1 MFFVKHKKALA
12 AFSALLIFAV
22 LVISG
27 GGDSK
32 AYNALAMA
40 GVMVIFWIFEVVP
53 IYATALIPLFLAV
66 PLGLLDSTDLAKSYG
81 NHNVYL
87 FLGGF
92 ILALALE
99 KWKVHHQIASR
110 IIALFGSTK
119 SRVLIGFGL
128 SAYILS
134 MWISN
139 TATTLM
145 MLPMALSIIQLQDS
159 KDSGA
164 NDRFPLLLMLTVAYA
179 SSIGG
184 MATLVGSPPNT
195 KMAAT
200 LSATYDLHITFVEW
214 MRIGGP
220 VSLILFLFFTL
231 FFQYLLGAER
241 TVPVKNEILQSN
253 WTRPQ
258 KRVLLL
264 FACVILLWVFR
275 SNIVA
280 LVQIEIKDATIAILG
295 AFLLFLI
302 PSEQNE
308 PLLRWQDT
316 VRIPWGILVLFGGGI
331 ALALSLEKS
340 NVLQYLA
347 ANAEFLNHWSLVFIL
362 LVVIV
367 VSLFATELMSNLALV
382 SVLVPLVAV
391 LATQMGYTVFQLTIP
406 LTLAASC
413 AFMMPVSTPP
423 NAIVFSSGKVT
434 IAQMASIGFFL
445 NIIAV
450 LTLWGYCY
458 FFLA

>member
-1 MFFVKHKKALA
+1 MFFVRYKKSLA
-12 AFSALLIFAV
+12 AFSALFIFTG
-22 LVISG
+22 LVVSG

-32 AYNALAMA
+32 AYNAIAMA
-40 GVMVIFWIFEVVP
+40 GVMVVFWIFEVVP

-119 SRVLIGFGL
+119 SRVLIGFGI

-145 MLPMALSIIQLQDS
+145 MLPMALSIIQLQDK
-159 KDSGA
+159 KDVDVQ
-164 NDRFPLLLMLTVAYA
+164 DRFPLLLMLTVAYA

-195 KMAAT
+195 QMAAT

-214 MRIGGP
+214 MCIGGP
-220 VSLILFLFFTL
+220 ASLILFLFFTL
-231 FFQYLLGAER
+231 FFQYLLGKER
-241 TVPVKNEILQSN
+241 SVMVKNEILQSN
-253 WTRPQ
+253 WTKPQ
-258 KRVLLL
+258 KRVSLL
-264 FACVILLWVFR
+264 FACVVFLWIFR
-275 SNIVA
+275 SNIVDW
-280 LVQIEIKDATIAILG
+280 VQIEIKDATIAILG

-302 PSEQNE
+302 PSDQNE
-308 PLLRWQDT
+308 SLLKWHDT
-316 VRIPWGILVLFGGGI
+316 ARIPWGILVLFGGGI

-347 ANAEFLNHWSLVFIL
+347 ANSEFLNQWSLVFIL

-391 LATQMGYTVFQLTIP
+391 LAIQMGYGVFQLTVP

-434 IAQMASIGFFL
+434 IGQMASIGFFL

>member
-1 MFFVKHKKALA
+1 MFFIKHKKALA
-12 AFSALLIFAV
+12 AFSALLIFTV
-22 LVISG
+22 LVMSG

-40 GVMVIFWIFEVVP
+40 GVMVVFWIFEVVP

-145 MLPMALSIIQLQDS
+145 MLPMALSIIQLQ
-159 KDSGA
+159 A
-164 NDRFPLLLMLTVAYA
+164 NSDTKDRFPLLLMLTVAYA

-195 KMAAT
+195 QMAAT

-231 FFQYLLGAER
+231 FFQYLLGKERAE
-241 TVPVKNEILQSN
+241 PIKNEILQSN
-253 WTRPQ
+253 WTKPQ

-275 SNIVA
+275 SNIVDW
-280 LVQIEIKDATIAILG
+280 VQIEIKDATIAILG

-308 PLLRWQDT
+308 PLLKWQDT

-347 ANAEFLNHWSLVFIL
+347 ANAEFLNQWSLVFIM
-362 LVVIV
+362 LVIIV

-391 LATQMGYTVFQLTIP
+391 LAIQMGYDVFQLTIP

>member
-1 MFFVKHKKALA
+1 MFFLKHKKTLA
-12 AFSALLIFAV
+12 AFSALIIFTLIV
-22 LVISG
+22 STG

-32 AYNALAMA
+32 ACNALAMA
-40 GVMVIFWIFEVVP
+40 VIMVVFWIFEVVP

-119 SRVLIGFGL
+119 SRVLLGFGL
-128 SAYILS
+128 SAYVLS

-145 MLPMALSIIQLQDS
+145 MLPMALSIIQLQEDKNS
-159 KDSGA
+159 DTK
-164 NDRFPLLLMLTVAYA
+164 DRFPLLLMLTVAYA

-195 KMAAT
+195 QMAAT
-200 LSATYDLHITFVEW
+200 LSATYDLPITFIEW

-220 VSLILFLFFTL
+220 VSLILFIFFSL
-231 FFQYLLGAER
+231 FFQYLLGKER
-241 TVPVKNEILQSN
+241 SVVVKNEMLQSK
-253 WTRPQ
+253 WTNPQ
-258 KRVLLL
+258 KRVLFL
-264 FACVILLWVFR
+264 FACVILMWIFR

-280 LVQIEIKDATIAILG
+280 WLQIEIKDATIAILG

-302 PSEQNE
+302 PSTENE
-308 PLLRWQDT
+308 PLLKWQDT
-316 VRIPWGILVLFGGGI
+316 VRVPWGILVLFGGGI

-340 NVLQYLA
+340 SVLQYLA
-347 ANAEFLNHWSLVFIL
+347 ANSLFLNEWSFVFIL
-362 LVVIV
+362 LIVIL

-382 SVLVPLVAV
+382 SVMVPLVAV
-391 LATQMGYTVFQLTIP
+391 LAIQMGYAVFQLTIP

-434 IAQMASIGFFL
+434 IAQMASVGFFL

-458 FFLA
+458 FFIA

>member
-1 MFFVKHKKALA
+1 MFFFQHKKLIAGIA
-12 AFSALLIFAV
+12 AILIF
-22 LVISG
+22 LILIFIS

-32 AYNALAMA
+32 AYNAIAMA
-40 GVMVIFWIFEVVP
+40 VLMVLFWIFEVVP
-53 IYATALIPLFLAV
+53 IYATALVPLFMAT
-66 PLGLLDSTDLAKSYG
+66 PLGLMDTSDLAKSYG

-119 SRVLIGFGL
+119 SRVLVGFGL
-128 SAYILS
+128 SSYLLS

-145 MLPMALSIIQLQDS
+145 MLPMALSIIQLQDNERAKGKFS
-159 KDSGA
+159 
-164 NDRFPLLLMLTVAYA
+164 LLLMLTVAYA

-195 KMAAT
+195 QMAAT
-200 LSATYDLHITFVEW
+200 LSATYDLQITFIEW
-214 MRIGGP
+214 MKIGGP
-220 VSLILFLFFTL
+220 VSLFLFIIVTV
-231 FFQYLLGAER
+231 FFQFLLGGER
-241 TVPVKNEILQSN
+241 SQQVKNEILQSR
-253 WTRPQ
+253 WTAAQ
-258 KRVLLL
+258 KRVLSL
-264 FACVILLWVFR
+264 FAFVVLVWIFR
-275 SNIVA
+275 TNIVEYVG
-280 LVQIEIKDATIAILG
+280 LDIKDATVAIFG

-302 PSEQNE
+302 PSSESG
-308 PLLRWQDT
+308 PLLEWQDT
-316 VRIPWGILVLFGGGI
+316 VRVPWGILVLFGGGI
-331 ALALSLEKS
+331 ALALSLENS

-347 ANAEFLNHWSLVFIL
+347 NHSAFLNYWSYAFVL
-362 LVVIV
+362 LAIIV

-391 LATQMGYTVFQLTIP
+391 LSTQMGYPILQLTVP

-434 IAQMASIGFFL
+434 IAQMASIGFVL
-445 NIIAV
+445 NIIAI
-450 LTLWGYCY
+450 TILWVYCY
-458 FFLA
+458 FFMS

>member
-1 MFFVKHKKALA
+1 MFFIKHKKALA
-12 AFSALLIFAV
+12 AFSALLIFTV
-22 LVISG
+22 LVMSG

-40 GVMVIFWIFEVVP
+40 GVMVVFWIFEVVP

-145 MLPMALSIIQLQDS
+145 MLPMALSIIQLQAK
-159 KDSGA
+159 KDSDTK
-164 NDRFPLLLMLTVAYA
+164 DRFPLLLMLTVAYA

-195 KMAAT
+195 QMAAT

-231 FFQYLLGAER
+231 FFQYLLGKER
-241 TVPVKNEILQSN
+241 VEPVKNQILQSN
-253 WTRPQ
+253 WTKPQ

-275 SNIVA
+275 SNIVDW
-280 LVQIEIKDATIAILG
+280 VQIEIKDATIAILG

-308 PLLRWQDT
+308 PLLKWQDT

-347 ANAEFLNHWSLVFIL
+347 ANAEFLNQWSLVFIM
-362 LVVIV
+362 LVIIV

-391 LATQMGYTVFQLTIP
+391 LAIQMGYDIFQLTIP

>member
-1 MFFVKHKKALA
+1 MFLVKHKKSLVAFLA
-12 AFSALLIFAV
+12 FLVFCLLVF
-22 LVISG
+22 LG

-32 AYNALAMA
+32 AHNALGMA
-40 GVMVIFWIFEVVP
+40 SVMVIFWVFEVVP

-128 SAYILS
+128 SAYLLS

-145 MLPMALSIIQLQDS
+145 MLPMALSIIQLQDN
-159 KDSGA
+159 KDSDA
-164 NDRFPLLLMLTVAYA
+164 KDRFPLLLMLTVAYA

-195 KMAAT
+195 QMAAT
-200 LSATYDLHITFVEW
+200 LSATYDLHISFVEW

-231 FFQYLLGAER
+231 FFQFLLGKER
-241 TVPVKNEILQSN
+241 SLPVKNEILQSN
-253 WTRPQ
+253 WTKPQ

-280 LVQIEIKDATIAILG
+280 WVQIEIKDATIAILG

-302 PSEQNE
+302 PSDENE
-308 PLLRWQDT
+308 PLLKWQDT

-340 NVLQYLA
+340 KVLQYLA
-347 ANAEFLNHWSLVFIL
+347 ANSEFLNEWSFVFIL

-391 LATQMGYTVFQLTIP
+391 LAIQMGYSVFQLTIP

-458 FFLA
+458 LFLA

>member
-1 MFFVKHKKALA
+1 VFFVRYKKSLA
-12 AFSALLIFAV
+12 AFSALFIFTG
-22 LVISG
+22 LVVSG

-32 AYNALAMA
+32 AYNAIAMA
-40 GVMVIFWIFEVVP
+40 GVMVVFWIFEVVP

-119 SRVLIGFGL
+119 SRVLIGFGI

-145 MLPMALSIIQLQDS
+145 MLPMALSIIQLQDK
-159 KDSGA
+159 KDVDVQ
-164 NDRFPLLLMLTVAYA
+164 DRFPLLLMLTVAYA

-195 KMAAT
+195 QMAAT

-214 MRIGGP
+214 MCIGGP
-220 VSLILFLFFTL
+220 ASLILFLFFTL
-231 FFQYLLGAER
+231 FFQYLLGKER
-241 TVPVKNEILQSN
+241 SVMVKNEILQSN
-253 WTRPQ
+253 WTKPQ
-258 KRVLLL
+258 KRVSLL
-264 FACVILLWVFR
+264 FACVVFLWIFR
-275 SNIVA
+275 SNIVDW
-280 LVQIEIKDATIAILG
+280 VQIEIKDATIAILG

-302 PSEQNE
+302 PSDQNE
-308 PLLRWQDT
+308 SLLKWHDT
-316 VRIPWGILVLFGGGI
+316 ARIPWGILVLFGGGI

-347 ANAEFLNHWSLVFIL
+347 ANSEFLNQWSLVFIL

-391 LATQMGYTVFQLTIP
+391 LAIQMGYGVFQLTVP

-434 IAQMASIGFFL
+434 IGQMASIGFFL

>member
-1 MFFVKHKKALA
+1 MFVVKHKKSVA
-12 AFSALLIFAV
+12 AFFALLTFI
-22 LVISG
+22 LLITCG

-32 AYNALAMA
+32 AYNAIAMA
-40 GVMVIFWIFEVVP
+40 SVMVIFWIFEVVP
-53 IYATALIPLFLAV
+53 IYATALVPLFLAV
-66 PLGLLDSTDLAKSYG
+66 PLDLLDSTDLAKSYG

-110 IIALFGSTK
+110 IISLFGSTK

-128 SAYILS
+128 SSYLLS

-145 MLPMALSIIQLQDS
+145 MLPMALSILQLQDKKNPDS
-159 KDSGA
+159 KG
-164 NDRFPLLLMLTVAYA
+164 RFSLLLMLTVAYA

-195 KMAAT
+195 QMAAT
-200 LSATYDLHITFVEW
+200 LSATYDFHITFIEW

-220 VSLILFLFFTL
+220 VSLILFVLFTL
-231 FFQYLLGAER
+231 FFQYLLGKER
-241 TVPVKNEILQSN
+241 AVLVKNEILQSN
-253 WTRPQ
+253 WTKPQ
-258 KRVLLL
+258 KRVMLL
-264 FACVILLWVFR
+264 FACVIVLWVFR
-275 SNIVA
+275 SNIVEW
-280 LVQIEIKDATIAILG
+280 VQIEIKDATIAILG

-302 PSEQNE
+302 PSDENE
-308 PLLRWQDT
+308 PLLKWQDT
-316 VRIPWGILVLFGGGI
+316 DRIPWGILVLFGGGI
-331 ALALSLEKS
+331 ALALALEKS

-347 ANAEFLNHWSLVFIL
+347 ANAEFLDHWSLVFIL
-362 LVVIV
+362 LIVIV

-391 LATQMGYTVFQLTIP
+391 LAIQMGYTVFQLTIP

-434 IAQMASIGFFL
+434 IAQMASVGFFL

-450 LTLWGYCY
+450 ITLWGYCY
-458 FFLA
+458 FFMA

>member
-1 MFFVKHKKALA
+1 MFFAKHKKALA

-40 GVMVIFWIFEVVP
+40 GVMVVFWIFEVVP

-195 KMAAT
+195 QMAAT

-340 NVLQYLA
+340 KVLQYLA

-391 LATQMGYTVFQLTIP
+391 LAIQMGYTVFQLTIP

>member
-1 MFFVKHKKALA
+1 MFFVRHKKALA
-12 AFSALLIFAV
+12 AFSALLIFTV
-22 LVISG
+22 LVVSG

-32 AYNALAMA
+32 AYNAMAMA
-40 GVMVIFWIFEVVP
+40 GVMVVFWIFEVVP

-92 ILALALE
+92 MLALALE

-145 MLPMALSIIQLQDS
+145 MLPMALSIIQMQDK
-159 KDSGA
+159 KDVDVK
-164 NDRFPLLLMLTVAYA
+164 DRFPLLLMLTVAYA

-195 KMAAT
+195 QMAAT

-214 MRIGGP
+214 MCIGGP

-231 FFQYLLGAER
+231 FFQYLLGKER
-241 TVPVKNEILQSN
+241 AVPVKNEILQSN
-253 WTRPQ
+253 WTKPQ

-264 FACVILLWVFR
+264 FACVVFLWIFR
-275 SNIVA
+275 SNIVDW
-280 LVQIEIKDATIAILG
+280 VQIEIKDATIAILG

-302 PSEQNE
+302 PSAQNE
-308 PLLRWQDT
+308 PLLKWQDT

-347 ANAEFLNHWSLVFIL
+347 ANSEFLNQWSLVFIL

-391 LATQMGYTVFQLTIP
+391 LTIQMGYDVFQLTIP

-434 IAQMASIGFFL
+434 IAQMASIGFCL

-458 FFLA
+458 FFFT